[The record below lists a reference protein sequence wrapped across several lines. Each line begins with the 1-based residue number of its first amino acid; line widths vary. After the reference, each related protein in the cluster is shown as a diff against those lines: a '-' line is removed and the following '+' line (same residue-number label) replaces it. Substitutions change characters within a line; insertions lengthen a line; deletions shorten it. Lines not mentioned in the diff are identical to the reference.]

1 MYTDHKVDIGTT
13 LNKRLSEEK
22 IGSKKLF
29 QGEILGLYLDRVRLP
44 NGKTAARE
52 MVSHPGAVGI
62 IPVTGDNNILMV
74 RQYRYPVGEIT
85 IEIPAGKLDKNESP
99 EKCARREMA
108 EEVGASGGSLK
119 LLSSFYT
126 TPGFSDEVL
135 HLYLATGFS
144 ISANN
149 LDQDEF
155 LDIISMGLD
164 EACDC
169 IKEGR
174 IKDSKTIIAILMA
187 KDLFDDGN

>member
-1 MYTDHKVDIGTT
+1 M
-13 LNKRLSEEK
+13 NRRLSEEK
-22 IGSKKLF
+22 IASKKLF
-29 QGEILGLYLDRVRLP
+29 QGEILGLFLDRVRLP

-52 MVSHPGAVGI
+52 KISHPGAVGI
-62 IPVTGDNNILMV
+62 IPVTEDNNILLV
-74 RQYRYPVGEIT
+74 RQYRYPVGKIT
-85 IEIPAGKLDKNESP
+85 IEIPAGKIDKDEAP

-108 EEVGASGGSLK
+108 EEVGAAGGDLR

-126 TPGFSDEVL
+126 TPGFCDEVL

-155 LDIISMGLD
+155 LDIINMGLD
-164 EACDC
+164 EACEW

-187 KDLFDDGN
+187 KDIFDDGN

>member
-1 MYTDHKVDIGTT
+1 M
-13 LNKRLSEEK
+13 NKRLSEVK

-29 QGEILGLYLDRVRLP
+29 QGKILGLYLDRVRLP

-52 MVSHPGAVGI
+52 KISHPGAVGI
-62 IPVTGDNNILMV
+62 IPVTGDKNILLV

-85 IEIPAGKLDKNESP
+85 IEIPAGKIDKNEAP

-108 EEVGASGGSLK
+108 EEVGAAGGGLK

-144 ISANN
+144 ISDNN

-155 LDIISMGLD
+155 LDIINIGLY
-164 EACDC
+164 EACEW

-187 KDLFDDGN
+187 KDIFDDGN

>member
-1 MYTDHKVDIGTT
+1 MHTDHKVDIGAT
-13 LNKRLSEEK
+13 LNRRLSEEK
-22 IGSKKLF
+22 IASKKLF
-29 QGEILGLYLDRVRLP
+29 QGEILGLFLDRVRLP

-52 MVSHPGAVGI
+52 KISHPGAVGI
-62 IPVTGDNNILMV
+62 IPVTEDNNILLV
-74 RQYRYPVGEIT
+74 RQYRYPVGKIT
-85 IEIPAGKLDKNESP
+85 IEIPAGKIDKDEAP

-108 EEVGASGGSLK
+108 EEVGAAGGDLR

-126 TPGFSDEVL
+126 TPGFCDEVL

-155 LDIISMGLD
+155 LDIINMGLD
-164 EACDC
+164 EACEW

-187 KDLFDDGN
+187 KDIFDDGN